1 MKPQCLLLTPEMKRH
16 VILTTLGAALA
27 GGLVLPQSSQAGG
40 IQLYE
45 VATPDVGLAS
55 AGYATRAQDASTL
68 FKNPAGLSLLPGSQF
83 QAGAQLTY
91 GNVAFSPDASTTVSG
106 GNGGNAIGALP
117 AAGLYFSQQ
126 LSDRFAVGFG
136 TFSYFGL
143 VEKYD
148 DNWVGR
154 YYMQKAALLGMTLM
168 PAASF
173 KATDWLSIGAGLNA
187 MYGYVDTKVKIRTG
201 APGDG
206 ELSVNDQ
213 TWGFGANAGIL
224 IEPMKGTRFGVTYL
238 SPVKLDFED
247 TPSFSNLGPLGGAIF
262 ANPSELNLG
271 LTVPQSVMLG
281 VYQELNDK
289 WALLA
294 DIGWQNWSQFG
305 MVEVGVDS
313 ATPTSLTK
321 NLSYEDTWHGAIG
334 AQYRA
339 SEKWLL
345 SGGFAYDTS
354 AVSDAN
360 RTLSLPMGEAYRF
373 GLGAQW
379 QVSKAVSLG
388 AAYEFMWGGNMPV
401 TQDSAYRGRV
411 SGSFENSWFCFFDLN
426 LTWKF

>member
-1 MKPQCLLLTPEMKRH
+1 MNHPTKLAL
-16 VILTTLGAALA
+16 IGSALA
-27 GGLVLPQSSQAGG
+27 CGALLPQSSHAGG
-40 IQLYE
+40 IVLYE
-45 VATPDVGLAS
+45 IATPDVGLAS
-55 AGYATRAQDASTL
+55 AGYAARAQDASTL
-68 FKNPAGLSLLPGSQF
+68 FKNPAGLSLLPASQF
-83 QAGAQLTY
+83 QAGPQLTY
-91 GNVAFSPDASTTVSG
+91 GNVAFSPDASTTIPG
-106 GNGGNAIGALP
+106 NNGGNAIGALP
-117 AAGLYFSQQ
+117 AAGLFFSQA
-126 LSDRFAVGFG
+126 LSERFAVGLG
-136 TFSYFGL
+136 AFSYFGL
-143 VEKYD
+143 VERYD

-187 MYGYVDTKVKIRTG
+187 MYGYMDTAVKIRTG

-206 ELSVNDQ
+206 ELSVKDQ

-224 IEPMKGTRFGVTYL
+224 IEPRKGTRLGVTYL
-238 SPVKLDFED
+238 SPVKLDFKA

-262 ANPSELNLG
+262 ANPSPLNLG

-281 VYQELNDK
+281 GYHELNAK
-289 WALLA
+289 WALMA
-294 DIGWQNWSQFG
+294 DVGWQNWSQFG
-305 MVEVGVDS
+305 KVDVGVDS
-313 ATPTSLTK
+313 ANPTSLTK
-321 NLSYEDTWHGAIG
+321 NLNYQDTWHAAIG

-339 SEKWLL
+339 SDKWLL
-345 SGGFAYDTS
+345 STGFGYDSS

-379 QVSKAVSLG
+379 QVSQAIILG

-411 SGSFENSWFCFFDLN
+411 SGSFENSWFSFFDLN
-426 LTWKF
+426 LTWTF